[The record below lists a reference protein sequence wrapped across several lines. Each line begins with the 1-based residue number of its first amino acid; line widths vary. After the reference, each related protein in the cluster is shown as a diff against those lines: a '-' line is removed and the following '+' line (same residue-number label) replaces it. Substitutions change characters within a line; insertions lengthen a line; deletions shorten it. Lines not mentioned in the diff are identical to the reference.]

1 MKKKPRESH
10 GGNWMDTYGDMVT
23 LLLCFFV
30 LLFSMSTVNEEKLM
44 AFIQSFSGRTVATE
58 DDIIANNSQI
68 GDLNPD
74 NSGGGNDELPQS
86 IGDLANY
93 LQENV
98 ADPSEGT
105 ISVSEDADGT
115 VHVTF
120 MDNTLFDPNRYT
132 IRAETKPYLDLLG
145 KALKNVEG
153 QLYMIETAGYVA
165 DTGIRNSEDWHLS
178 SNRAAAVASYIWA
191 NHKLPYELMVTIG
204 HGAND
209 PIGDNKTEE
218 GRKKNRRVV
227 VTIVGKD
234 TAALQQAASGQNY
247 DKTKYPASGN
257 GVSPYKD

>member
-44 AFIQSFSGRTVATE
+44 AFIQSFAGRTPAT
-58 DDIIANNSQI
+58 NSQVVANFSQV
-68 GDLNPD
+68 GDLFPED
-74 NSGGGNDELPQS
+74 TGGGADEMPKS

-98 ADPSEGT
+98 ADPSQGSIQVT
-105 ISVSEDADGT
+105 EDSDGT
-115 VHVTF
+115 VHISF
-120 MDNTLFDPNRYT
+120 MENALFNPNSYQ
-132 IRAETKPYLDLLG
+132 ILPEAHQFLDLLG
-145 KALKNVEG
+145 KALKNVES
-153 QLYMIETAGYVA
+153 QIYMIESAGYIA
-165 DTGIRNSEDWHLS
+165 DTGIRNTEDWHLS
-178 SNRAAAVASYIWA
+178 SNRAAAVANYLCFNTKI
-191 NHKLPYELMVTIG
+191 KYELFVTVG

-209 PIGDNKTEE
+209 PVGDNKTEE

-227 VTIVGKD
+227 VTIVGTD
-234 TAALQQAASGQNY
+234 TAALQQAASGQHY
-247 DKTKYPASGN
+247 DTNRYPASGN

>member
-120 MDNTLFDPNRYT
+120 MD
-132 IRAETKPYLDLLG
+132 IRFAQKPS
-145 KALKNVEG
+145 
-153 QLYMIETAGYVA
+153 
-165 DTGIRNSEDWHLS
+165 R
-178 SNRAAAVASYIWA
+178 IWICWE
-191 NHKLPYELMVTIG
+191 KPS
-204 HGAND
+204 
-209 PIGDNKTEE
+209 KTWR
-218 GRKKNRRVV
+218 GSF
-227 VTIVGKD
+227 T
-234 TAALQQAASGQNY
+234 
-247 DKTKYPASGN
+247 
-257 GVSPYKD
+257 